1 MKSSVFEK
9 ILSRSQKKLP
19 GKSRIDFLVQN
30 IPDPFSIIDFD
41 GYILDV
47 NSAFE
52 KAYGWKKK
60 EVMRKYIPL
69 TPPRLTTNFF
79 SFLNRTRQSKRIS
92 NYQTVRLRKDRSEI
106 EVCIDAFLIMDRKGR
121 PAAIGEIS
129 RNIAHLKKKKL
140 LADRVQERWKTLT
153 HNAPHLIITVDG
165 KGVITFAN
173 QRIRELLGY
182 CAEEIMDSPL
192 SVLFSEEDS
201 ETIKEDIIKLTT
213 KGQIKSGI
221 YRLKQKNGSRAT
233 YAIDWSPLRE
243 SSGVVAGAMG
253 MGRDISREKEKET
266 QLVQSQRLEALT
278 DFMGGIAHHFNNLMT
293 VIVLESDIIGKEIR
307 EQGDEIIQEAIEER
321 LKLIKESCFRGTG
334 KVDRILEFI
343 EGLSGREFLA
353 VDIDEVVRQSLSQVS
368 VYLKAKAIQ
377 VDTKLGRVPQVLGCS
392 LQLRKALTEIL
403 MNAIE
408 AMPKDGKLDVKTE
421 MKNGYATVS
430 IADSGTGMSEEV
442 QKKMFEPFFTTKEP
456 TRSGLGATVAYGIL
470 KNHGA
475 ITKVFSVPD
484 IGTTFVI
491 NLSAHRMLRCGEENK
506 RSFHF

>member
-19 GKSRIDFLVQN
+19 GKSQIDFLVQN

-52 KAYGWKKK
+52 KAYGWKKR

-79 SFLNRTRQSKRIS
+79 SFLDRTRQSKRIS

-106 EVCIDAFLIMDRKGR
+106 EVSIDAFLIMDRRGR

-129 RNIAHLKKKKL
+129 RNIAHLRKKKL
-140 LADRVQERWKTLT
+140 LADRLQERWKTLT
-153 HNAPHLIITVDG
+153 HNAPHLIITVDS
-165 KGVITFAN
+165 KGAITFAN
-173 QRIRELLGY
+173 QRIIELFGY
-182 CAEEIMDSPL
+182 YSEEIIGSPL

-201 ETIKEDIIKLTT
+201 ETIKEDIIKLTGR
-213 KGQIKSGI
+213 GQTKSGV

-233 YAIDWSPLRE
+233 YAIDWSSLRE

-253 MGRDISREKEKET
+253 MGRDISGEKEKEA
-266 QLVQSQRLEALT
+266 QLVQSERLDALT

-293 VIVLESDIIGKEIR
+293 VIVLQSDLIDGETRK
-307 EQGDEIIQEAIEER
+307 QGNEAIDRTLES
-321 LKLIKESCFRGTG
+321 IKESCFKGTQ
-334 KVDRILEFI
+334 KIDQILEFI

-353 VDIDEVVRQSLSQVS
+353 VDINETVRQSLGQVS

-377 VDTKLGRVPQVLGCS
+377 VDTKFGRVPQVLGCS
-392 LQLRKALTEIL
+392 LQLCKALTEIL

-421 MKNGYATVS
+421 MKNGYATLS

-475 ITKVFSVPD
+475 IVKVFSAPRR
-484 IGTTFVI
+484 GTAFVVKLPI
-491 NLSAHRMLRCGEENK
+491 RDR
-506 RSFHF
+506 

>member
-1 MKSSVFEK
+1 MKSTVFEK
-9 ILSRSQKKLP
+9 ILSGSEKKLP
-19 GKSRIDFLVQN
+19 GKSRINFLVQN

-52 KAYGWKKK
+52 KAYGWKKR
-60 EVMRKYIPL
+60 EVVRKYIPL

-106 EVCIDAFLIMDRKGR
+106 DVSIDAFLIMDRKGR

-140 LADRVQERWKTLT
+140 LADRLEERWKTLT
-153 HNAPHLIITVDG
+153 HDAPHLIITVDG
-165 KGVITFAN
+165 KGMITFVN

-182 CAEEIMDSPL
+182 CAEEIIDSPL

-201 ETIKEDIIKLTT
+201 ETIKEDIIELTS

-221 YRLKQKNGSRAT
+221 YRLKQKNDSRAT

-253 MGRDISREKEKET
+253 MGRDISREKEKEA

-293 VIVLESDIIGKEIR
+293 VIVLEADLIGQEIKGP
-307 EQGDEIIQEAIEER
+307 GDGAIKR
-321 LKLIKESCFRGTG
+321 GLKSINESCFRGTQ
-334 KVDRILEFI
+334 KVGQILEFM
-343 EGLSGREFLA
+343 EGLSGKQVLM
-353 VDIDEVVRQSLSQVS
+353 VDIDQVTKQSLSEVS
-368 VYLKAKAIQ
+368 AHLKAKRIQ
-377 VDTKLGRVPQVLGCS
+377 VNTEWGNVSPVLGCS
-392 LQLRKALTEIL
+392 SQLRKASTEIL

-408 AMPKDGKLDVKTE
+408 AMPMDGKLDVKTE
-421 MKNGYATVS
+421 MKNGYTTLT
-430 IADSGTGMSEEV
+430 IADSGAGMSEEV

-470 KNHGA
+470 KNHSA
-475 ITKVFSVPD
+475 ITKVFSAPD

-491 NLSAHRMLRCGEENK
+491 NLPAHRMLKRGEENK
-506 RSFHF
+506 WYD